1 VYTVASASPQPG
13 TLVRVAVQISGP
25 RADRDGLIDLAQLW
39 AELHRHHLEVS
50 DYEDL
55 VADVDSSWAKRL
67 EWYRRLVAAGGRYLT
82 ATDDEGRLIG
92 YAMVGVE
99 PGPDDT
105 FDVKG
110 GIAEVVTLVV
120 RRGWRSGGVGEALLE
135 AAERIARDRG
145 FDTVKIAVM
154 SGNARARAFYE
165 THGYSIGEHV
175 LYRRLER

>member
-1 VYTVASASPQPG
+1 
-13 TLVRVAVQISGP
+13 VAVQISGP
-25 RADRDGLIDLAQLW
+25 RADLDGLAHLAPLW

-50 DYEDL
+50 DYEGL
-55 VADVDSSWAKRL
+55 VADVDLSWPRRL
-67 EWYRRLVAAGGRYLT
+67 EWYRRLVAEGGRYLT

-92 YAMVGVE
+92 YAMVAVE

-120 RRGWRSGGVGEALLE
+120 SCERRSAGVGQALLQ

-154 SGNARARAFYE
+154 SGNERARAFYE
-165 THGYSIGEHV
+165 THGYSVGEHI
-175 LYRRLER
+175 LYRHLEP